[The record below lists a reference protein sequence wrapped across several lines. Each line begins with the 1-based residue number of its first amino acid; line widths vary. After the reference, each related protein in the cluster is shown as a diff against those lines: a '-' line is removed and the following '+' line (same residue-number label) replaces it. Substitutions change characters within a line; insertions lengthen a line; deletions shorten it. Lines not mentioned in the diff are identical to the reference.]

1 MCQDTIA
8 SLILSQQAIRDLVLQ
23 AQVYLTD
30 SSGGLINLSTT
41 MTACS
46 SQMQLIAVTLL
57 NILKSPNSSD
67 VALFILL
74 HSSLGIGAMCTL
86 SKSSKNSRT
95 TLLFSDQLWLN
106 ARLCLG
112 KKKKTH
118 NTMMGMS
125 ANDEF

>member
-1 MCQDTIA
+1 
-8 SLILSQQAIRDLVLQ
+8 
-23 AQVYLTD
+23 
-30 SSGGLINLSTT
+30 

-86 SKSSKNSRT
+86 SKSSKNSHT